1 MELLPIIYNSLL
13 IAAGLFVVT
22 VVISFI
28 SYKVKRNKGII
39 DDSDNHEPFQTVF
52 RNKNKVEEELKPH
65 YRATHPKPKS
75 TPRVEEKKIVKEEVH
90 QPKVKKEVRKEHSA
104 EKEQKSEP
112 PIEKNK
118 RLERVTELVPST
130 KPSTDKREPKP
141 VEQRKSKTEEQKSK
155 KNLKS
160 INDDPLKKYTDSA
173 EDDLHPLKTDE

>member
-28 SYKVKRNKGII
+28 SYKVKKSKGLL
-39 DDSDNHEPFQTVF
+39 DNSDEREPFKTVF

-65 YRATHPKPKS
+65 YRTTNPKS
-75 TPRVEEKKIVKEEVH
+75 RTNPRVEEKKIVKKEVH
-90 QPKVKKEVRKEHSA
+90 QPKVEKEVRKEHPA
-104 EKEQKSEP
+104 NKAQKPEP

-118 RLERVTELVPST
+118 RLERVTELVPSS
-130 KPSTDKREPKP
+130 KPSSDRREPKP
-141 VEQRKSKTEEQKSK
+141 VEQRKSKTEEQKTK

-173 EDDLHPLKTDE
+173 EDDLHPLKTDQ

>member
-39 DDSDNHEPFQTVF
+39 DDSDNNEPFQTVF

-65 YRATHPKPKS
+65 YRAIHPKPKS
-75 TPRVEEKKIVKEEVH
+75 TPREEEKKIVKEEAH

-104 EKEQKSEP
+104 AKEQKSEP
-112 PIEKNK
+112 PLEKNK

-130 KPSTDKREPKP
+130 KPSTDKREPKL

>member
-1 MELLPIIYNSLL
+1 MELLPVIYNSLL

-28 SYKVKRNKGII
+28 SYKVKKSKGLL
-39 DDSDNHEPFQTVF
+39 DDSDEREPFQTVF

-65 YRATHPKPKS
+65 YRTTHPKPKPK
-75 TPRVEEKKIVKEEVH
+75 PRVEEKKIVKKEVP
-90 QPKVKKEVRKEHSA
+90 QPKFKKEVRKEHRA
-104 EKEQKSEP
+104 KKVQKPEP

-118 RLERVTELVPST
+118 RLERVTELIPT
-130 KPSTDKREPKP
+130 AKPSTDKREPKP
-141 VEQRKSKTEEQKSK
+141 VEQRKGKTEEQKSK

>member
-39 DDSDNHEPFQTVF
+39 DDSDNREPFQTVF
-52 RNKNKVEEELKPH
+52 SNKNKVEEKLRSH
-65 YRATHPKPKS
+65 YRTTHPNPKPR
-75 TPRVEEKKIVKEEVH
+75 PHVEEKKIVEKEVP
-90 QPKVKKEVRKEHSA
+90 QPKVKKDIIKEHRS
-104 EKEQKSEP
+104 KKVQKPEP

-118 RLERVTELVPST
+118 RLERVTELVPSS
-130 KPSTDKREPKP
+130 KSSTDKREPKP